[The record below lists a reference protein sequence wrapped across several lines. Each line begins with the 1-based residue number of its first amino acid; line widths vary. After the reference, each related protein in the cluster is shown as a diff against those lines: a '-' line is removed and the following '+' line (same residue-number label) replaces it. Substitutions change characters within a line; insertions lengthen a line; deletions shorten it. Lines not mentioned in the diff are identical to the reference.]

1 MRLKPMTAR
10 LNGFGSM
17 APIAAAEASPDA
29 TTAAYA
35 RDQAANNVRVTR
47 EYLEPI
53 LRSTA
58 SHSVLDVGCGVG
70 TCVETLLEDG
80 YEAFGVDLAPLT
92 RHWSRRGLDAERL
105 FVVDPVRLALPFHD
119 DSVDFAFTFGVIEHI
134 GTVDGHAT
142 RRVDYRERRRQW
154 LREVARVVRP
164 GGHVLI
170 GGPNRACPFD
180 FSHGL
185 DAESSW
191 WERQLSACVGVTVH
205 RTWGDY
211 FLWSYADIPRY
222 LEGLRFE
229 VRAVGLD
236 GLLQFGRLPA
246 ALRPLATWYLRHLPS
261 ALRSTGLNP
270 WLMAL
275 VTKR

>member
-1 MRLKPMTAR
+1 MRLKPTTAR

-17 APIAAAEASPDA
+17 APMTAAATSPDA
-29 TTAAYA
+29 TTAEYA

-47 EYLEPI
+47 EYLEPM

-70 TCVETLLEDG
+70 TCVQTLIEDG

-92 RHWSRRGLDAERL
+92 RHWSSRGLDAGRL
-105 FVVDPVRLALPFHD
+105 FVVDPMTLALPFHD
-119 DSVDFAFTFGVIEHI
+119 DSLDFAFTLGVIEHI

-142 RRVDYRERRRQW
+142 RCGDYHERRRQW
-154 LREVARVVRP
+154 LREVVRVVRS

-170 GGPNRACPFD
+170 GGPNRTCPVD

-191 WERQLSACVGVTVH
+191 WERQLSAWAGVTVH

-222 LEGLRFE
+222 LEGVPFE
-229 VRAVGLD
+229 MTAVGLD
-236 GLLQFGRLPA
+236 GLLKFGRLPR
-246 ALRPLATWYLRHLPS
+246 ALRPLATWYMRHLP
-261 ALRSTGLNP
+261 AAMRSTGLNP

-275 VTKR
+275 LTKR